1 MATEIV
7 DSSEYKYRGRIIN
20 LRVDQIHTDSG
31 YRGIREIVEH
41 PGAVAIVPID
51 ERQQIVLV
59 KQYRS
64 AVGKNTIEVPAGT
77 LSKGE
82 DPLVCAHRELKEETG
97 YQAAKLDRIGGVYT
111 APGISSEFIHLY
123 LATGLT
129 AGESATE
136 EDEAIDLM
144 RVSLNEALSMI
155 HDGSINDAK
164 SVSAL
169 LLVKEMIHEGTPKN
183 TK

>member
-1 MATEIV
+1 MGHEIV

-20 LRVDQIHTDSG
+20 LRIDQIHTESG
-31 YRGIREIVEH
+31 YDGIREIIEH

-51 ERQQIVLV
+51 DRQQVILV
-59 KQYRS
+59 KQYRA

-77 LSKGE
+77 LSIGE

-97 YQAAKLDRIGGVYT
+97 YQAAQIDRIGGVYT
-111 APGISSEFIHLY
+111 APGISSEFITLY
-123 LATGLT
+123 MATGLT

-136 EDEAIDLM
+136 EDESIDLM
-144 RVSLNEALSMI
+144 RVSLTEALKMI
-155 HDGSINDAK
+155 EDGSINDAK

-169 LLVKEMIHEGTPKN
+169 LLVKNLNLPEV
-183 TK
+183 

>member
-1 MATEIV
+1 MPSEVV

-31 YRGIREIVEH
+31 YHGIREIVEH

-51 ERQQIVLV
+51 DKQQIILV
-59 KQYRS
+59 KQYRA
-64 AVGKNTIEVPAGT
+64 AVGKITIEVPAGT
-77 LSKGE
+77 LSPGE

-97 YQAAKLDRIGGVYT
+97 YQAAQIDRIGGVHT
-111 APGISSEFIHLY
+111 APGISSEFITLY

-129 AGESATE
+129 AGESAAE
-136 EDEAIDLM
+136 EDEAIELL
-144 RVSLNEALSMI
+144 RVSLPQAIEMI

-169 LLVKEMIHEGTPKN
+169 LLAKDLIRPQV
-183 TK
+183 

>member
-1 MATEIV
+1 MPSEIV

-20 LRVDQIHTDSG
+20 LRVDQIHTESG
-31 YRGIREIVEH
+31 YQGIREIIEH

-51 ERQQIVLV
+51 DRQQIILV
-59 KQYRS
+59 KQYRA
-64 AVGKNTIEVPAGT
+64 AVGKITIEVPAGT

-82 DPLVCAHRELKEETG
+82 DPLACAQRELKEETG
-97 YQAAKLDRIGGVYT
+97 YQAAQIDRIGGVYT

-136 EDEAIDLM
+136 EDESIDLL
-144 RVSLNEALSMI
+144 RVSLPQAIEMI
-155 HDGSINDAK
+155 NDGAINDAK

-169 LLVKEMIHEGTPKN
+169 LLVKELILSQV
-183 TK
+183 

>member
-1 MATEIV
+1 MNPEIV

-31 YRGIREIVEH
+31 YHGIREIIEH

-51 ERQQIVLV
+51 DQQQIILV

-64 AVGKNTIEVPAGT
+64 AINKTTIEVPAGT
-77 LSKGE
+77 LGKGE
-82 DPLVCAHRELKEETG
+82 DPLLCAHRELKEETG
-97 YQAAKLDRIGGVYT
+97 YQAAQIDRIGGVYT
-111 APGISSEFIHLY
+111 APGVSSEFITLY
-123 LATGLT
+123 KATGLT
-129 AGESATE
+129 AGQAATE

-144 RVSLNEALSMI
+144 RVSLADALQMI
-155 HDGSINDAK
+155 QDGSINDAK

-169 LLVKEMIHEGTPKN
+169 LLVKELIRN
-183 TK
+183 